1 MLFDPEE
8 HLPVKIPQ
16 EVIERIR
23 KIEGKPTPEKDN
35 E

>member
-23 KIEGKPTPEKDN
+23 RIEKN
-35 E
+35 ESTSAKE